1 MDPKAVNAALL
12 SMLDQLANAHEDA
25 QDPALAP
32 VELSEALRASA
43 LPRPAQV
50 ALAQARS
57 IRAGLKAKLAADPQL
72 GLDLALRVADF
83 MQGLGRVVGIG
94 SAL

>member
-32 VELSEALRASA
+32 VELSEGFRGAA
-43 LPRPAQV
+43 LPRPAQTT
-50 ALAQARS
+50 LAQARS
-57 IRAGLKAKLAADPQL
+57 IRASLKANLARDPQL
-72 GLDLALRVADF
+72 GLDLAVRVADF
-83 MQGLGRVVGIG
+83 VRGIGGVVGI
-94 SAL
+94 SS